1 MRDITSADIIRAL
14 DDYRINKQ
22 KESFKK
28 AKTDISKCFDY
39 GITMTY
45 CDDNPAKK
53 ISLEQL
59 FRGIKTQNYSYL
71 KTIDEVIELKK
82 RVINSTSI
90 TPPLRRLFLFQLH
103 SYTPQ

>member
-1 MRDITSADIIRAL
+1 MRDITSTDIIRAL

-28 AKTDISKCFDY
+28 VKTAISKCFNY

-59 FRGIKTQNYSYL
+59 FRGIKT
-71 KTIDEVIELKK
+71 KK
-82 RVINSTSI
+82 
-90 TPPLRRLFLFQLH
+90 LRLFKDYWW
-103 SYTPQ
+103 SDWA